1 MQQEF
6 RTLVM
11 YDIENDRV
19 RYRVSEVC
27 LDFGLE
33 RIQFSVFRGKLNR
46 NKREELLMR
55 LTDILGD
62 EIGKILIQPMCEED
76 FQAALELRVGG
87 PSDRPIKEAAL
98 GARSATNKKRHTA
111 SGPDGGPD
119 AKLTRL

>member
-1 MQQEF
+1 MVMQEL

-19 RYRVSEVC
+19 RYRVSEAC

-55 LTDILGD
+55 LTNLLDD
-62 EIGKILIQPMCEED
+62 EQGKILIQPMCEDD
-76 FQAALELRVGG
+76 FKSALEL
-87 PSDRPIKEAAL
+87 
-98 GARSATNKKRHTA
+98 
-111 SGPDGGPD
+111 
-119 AKLTRL
+119 TRK